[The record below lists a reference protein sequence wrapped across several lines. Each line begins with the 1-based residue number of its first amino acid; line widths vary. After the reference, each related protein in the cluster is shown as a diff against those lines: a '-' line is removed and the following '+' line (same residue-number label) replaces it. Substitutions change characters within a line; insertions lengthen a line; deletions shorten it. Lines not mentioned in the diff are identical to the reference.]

1 MAQPYNID
9 MPNLLNYYNVGV
21 DRARTNV
28 KYAQEQEALRKE
40 AEKNAFVA
48 AAYRRNYDPA
58 TGSVNTNALM
68 GELAREGYGADIP
81 AYMQTYQKLEKSRI
95 ANFAEELKNQK
106 DLLAGVSDQ
115 ASFDAWS
122 ANAAAR
128 LGPEVAKVIPRE
140 YSEDVVRRLRLGAD
154 KLNEQIYREFDL
166 GGTKEIVGSPVYGP
180 PSATPVYSGQVTM
193 DPNEAARARSG
204 AGSGAGYN
212 PNVRTVID
220 PNDPNQTLLV
230 DAKVYQPGNTL
241 GDEGVIGIATT
252 ATLPAK
258 DIAKREATFAKN
270 RGSIESFTAK
280 TDNLIRSLERL
291 RSHPGLD
298 RIIGPI
304 QARTPTL
311 SKEAGS
317 AEALLKNILA
327 QGQFRELQEMRANS
341 PTGGALGNVSNFE
354 VKALQDAFAAL
365 DPIQDEQS
373 FRNAID
379 LVIQQLR
386 DSSGIVQRAF
396 DETYSYRNEQGAAGA
411 ASSVDDLLEKY
422 K

>member
-1 MAQPYNID
+1 MAQPYDIN

-21 DRARTNV
+21 DRARTNL
-28 KYAQEQEALRKE
+28 KYAQEQEALRQE

-68 GELAREGYGADIP
+68 GELAREGYGKDIP
-81 AYMQTYQKLEKSRI
+81 AYMQTYQDLEKGRI

-106 DLLAGVSDQ
+106 GLLAGVSDQ
-115 ASFDAWS
+115 ASWDAWS
-122 ANAAAR
+122 ANARTR
-128 LGPEVAKVIPRE
+128 LGPEIGKFIPAQFSEEAKRKLMM
-140 YSEDVVRRLRLGAD
+140 DAD
-154 KLNEQIYREFDL
+154 KQYEQIYREVDL
-166 GGTKEIVGSPVYGP
+166 KGTKEIVGSSVYGP
-180 PSATPVYSGQVTM
+180 PDATVVYSGQVTM
-193 DPNEAARARSG
+193 DPNEAARIRSG
-204 AGSGAGYN
+204 AGGAGLKPRYGTVVD
-212 PNVRTVID
+212 PADPLRTLSVDLNV
-220 PNDPNQTLLV
+220 
-230 DAKVYQPGNTL
+230 YEPGFTL
-241 GDEGVIGIATT
+241 GDPGVRGIATT

-258 DIAKREATFAKN
+258 DRAEREATFEKN
-270 RGSIESFTAK
+270 RGSMESFTSK

-298 RIIGPI
+298 RVVGPI

-311 SKEAGS
+311 NKQAGS

-327 QGQFRELQEMRANS
+327 QGQFRELQDMRVNS
-341 PTGGALGNVSNFE
+341 PAGSGLGNVSNFE

-373 FRNAID
+373 FRDAID

-386 DSSGIVQRAF
+386 DSSDIMRRTF
-396 DETYSYRNEQGAAGA
+396 DATYSYRNEQGAAGA
-411 ASSVDDLLEKY
+411 ASNVDDLLEKY